1 MARIH
6 PGTSGSRFAPP
17 AGHGGTAHEVARQR
31 TADGGTSTT
40 SYQQIPAGT
49 IAQTAS

>member
-17 AGHGGTAHEVARQR
+17 AGHGGTAYEVARQR
-31 TADGGTSTT
+31 TVNGGTRTT
-40 SYQQIPAGT
+40 SYPQTPVGT